1 MLMQRDDATLLVVD
15 IQDKLLPAVLDPQ
28 GLVERAGWLI
38 SAANDLG
45 LPVVLSEQYP
55 SGLGHTV
62 EALRQLCPDAPTVEK
77 KHFSCVAEH
86 CLPDSLLA
94 RRQVILIGMEAH
106 VCVLQTAL
114 ELKAAGKE
122 VFVVTDCISSRAQ
135 SDLDTA
141 LLRYQQAGVW
151 LVSREMVLFEM
162 LRSSGHPQFRQIS
175 QQYLVPKKG

>member
-1 MLMQRDDATLLVVD
+1 MLIQRDDATLLVVD
-15 IQDKLLPAVLDPQ
+15 IQEKLLPAVLDPQ
-28 GLVERAGWLI
+28 GLVSRVGWLLQA
-38 SAANDLG
+38 SVDLG

-62 EALRQLCPDAPTVEK
+62 EALAKLCPDAPVVEK
-77 KHFSCVAEH
+77 KHFSCVAAQ
-86 CLPDSLLA
+86 CLPDSLMA
-94 RRQVILIGMEAH
+94 RRQVVLVGMEAH

-122 VFVVTDCISSRAQ
+122 VFVVTDGISSRAQ
-135 SDLDTA
+135 HDLDTA

>member
-1 MLMQRDDATLLVVD
+1 M
-15 IQDKLLPAVLDPQ
+15 
-28 GLVERAGWLI
+28 
-38 SAANDLG
+38 
-45 LPVVLSEQYP
+45 
-55 SGLGHTV
+55 
-62 EALRQLCPDAPTVEK
+62 
-77 KHFSCVAEH
+77 AEH

-135 SDLDTA
+135 SGPRHRLAA
-141 LLRYQQAGVW
+141 LSAGRVW

-175 QQYLVPKKG
+175 QQYLVPVLNAPSPTPLKTQRQPRPGDGPAGSTGTQAGNKRL

>member
-1 MLMQRDDATLLVVD
+1 MLMQCDDATLLVVD

-28 GLVERAGWLI
+28 GLVERAGWLMR
-38 SAANDLG
+38 AANDLG

-114 ELKAAGKE
+114 ELHAAGKE
-122 VFVVTDCISSRAQ
+122 VYLVADAVSSRAPG
-135 SDLDTA
+135 DVHLA
-141 LLRYQQAGVW
+141 LERMRAAGVQI
-151 LVSREMVLFEM
+151 VSREMVVFEW
-162 LRSSGHPQFRQIS
+162 LRQAGTDSFRAIS
-175 QQYLVPKKG
+175 REFLR